1 MMVFPSTIPRAH
13 ALVSN
18 GTNYWSAYGP
28 NTDNLLYTVYQD
40 FANMFTA
47 FNSGQLDITDWPIQ
61 PGDLANYI
69 GNPDFFVTP
78 KLGDFGI
85 FQLDINHQ
93 SPFLNIA
100 LQVARSTTGG
110 TTPGT
115 TGSPAFAPGTST
127 LTITS
132 TCALPCP
139 PLPLSSDPHIK
150 FIDSPPA
157 ATPNAP
163 GTWAPGKGVVY
174 DGDGDGVY
182 NAEGTP
188 TDPVISGS
196 GLPDGVNLSI
206 DPKIRFIDDFPANG
220 IWNTG
225 EAVIYDANN
234 NNIFDSGETVI
245 AAPSGHF
252 DLVIHLKNIEEGGA
266 LIKDANNLVTATV
279 PSGITPTATKSD
291 DGNPNPSGTYSGI
304 GLVSIPPSYNIS
316 TTIYKGSATVFTSGT
331 TPPVCLSGQQCTAD
345 FSVNY
350 NSPSTKKPSVAGVE
364 IVRALSHLLDKPSY
378 LTGSYLTP
386 PGGTPLATCDDVQ
399 APPSQSLTIT
409 IGTGACA
416 LGSSV
421 DSVTL
426 QADCAEHAD
435 LFGTSGQI
443 GGPTCSPV
451 SLYNLKADSVSGA
464 SSCVTGTVG
473 VSCFPS
479 QSASPPTAG
488 YSGTLDLAA
497 TCESFVSAGFTTTN
511 TGSVS
516 QQCTSVAHGTG
527 HVVNPAGGCTPS
539 TGVGCIE
546 LYIRTNEPRK
556 AFGTI
561 VADELNFLFGTPGPS
576 GGTICYGGPPALSCS
591 LSPVYFTI
599 DQIDTIIFDVSTVA
613 DWNLYT
619 GGFTLSPTPDHLHS
633 LYHSQFAGNLCGG
646 TTNSQPNNYPLW
658 CDPVYDTQANVGENV
673 QGVTLSGFRQAAI
686 VGTTRGI
693 TVPVYSGLNQFAAL
707 NAWNWQPRGSGTGS
721 SLVTVKGH
729 GFQSASGFLL
739 NMRPVPGYTPS
750 NSLFYA
756 SGCNPSSGCLQNTI
770 RRGISQGTVHESPYT
785 FTTAFE
791 ADPLIQIY
799 DTMLAVDPNSGGLCL
814 NQQQP
819 TGTAHCIDWMT
830 TKHST
835 SFDTPV
841 IGQMTQQWS
850 LRSDIFFHDGTP
862 VTAND
867 VCFSLLSYRDAPS
880 ANFFPAVSNV
890 LSCTATSSKI
900 ATVIL
905 SGDSPFSELNIGG
918 VFIIPEIVW
927 APVCG
932 GLISGTNNCN
942 NPTLLRATSFDPV
955 AAGDMVGSGP
965 FVCNPSKGVSTIS
978 GQASC
983 TQNANNSPGG
993 QALGPQ
999 GRILLKRNLGYM
1011 RCCADI
1017 QIPEN
1022 GLATTNLQALEW
1034 ANFQKNGRVTILD
1047 IAAAATH
1054 YGGYDSYFA
1063 SPVYGSNAFNVTK
1076 PNGGLIVD
1084 IGDIATIATY
1094 IDHGLTAPFL
1104 GTPNG
1109 YLSAAPPPGLTQT
1122 DPRMDPYDLTVLSLS
1137 NRVYGNGATNKWGLG
1152 TSGAVP
1158 VSGLSFLLQ
1167 SNAAIPA
1174 GASYTATIISAP
1186 AGAPRNPCT
1195 VSGVTFSDGT
1205 LGPVTRSFPTGTSG
1219 VTPLQFN
1226 FGHCWPSGTYQV
1238 RAAYT
1243 PPGGSATT
1251 FWTMTFIKP

>member
-115 TGSPAFAPGTST
+115 TGSPAFAPGTPT

-225 EAVIYDANN
+225 EAVIY
-234 NNIFDSGETVI
+234 E
-245 AAPSGHF
+245 
-252 DLVIHLKNIEEGGA
+252 
-266 LIKDANNLVTATV
+266 
-279 PSGITPTATKSD
+279 
-291 DGNPNPSGTYSGI
+291 
-304 GLVSIPPSYNIS
+304 
-316 TTIYKGSATVFTSGT
+316 GSATVFTSGT

-421 DSVTL
+421 VSVTL
-426 QADCAEHAD
+426 QADCADHAD
-435 LFGTSGQI
+435 IFGTSGQI

-516 QQCTSVAHGTG
+516 QQCTSVARGTG

-721 SLVTVKGH
+721 SLVTVKG
-729 GFQSASGFLL
+729 
-739 NMRPVPGYTPS
+739 
-750 NSLFYA
+750 
-756 SGCNPSSGCLQNTI
+756 
-770 RRGISQGTVHESPYT
+770 
-785 FTTAFE
+785 
-791 ADPLIQIY
+791 
-799 DTMLAVDPNSGGLCL
+799 
-814 NQQQP
+814 
-819 TGTAHCIDWMT
+819 
-830 TKHST
+830 
-835 SFDTPV
+835 
-841 IGQMTQQWS
+841 
-850 LRSDIFFHDGTP
+850 
-862 VTAND
+862 
-867 VCFSLLSYRDAPS
+867 
-880 ANFFPAVSNV
+880 
-890 LSCTATSSKI
+890 
-900 ATVIL
+900 
-905 SGDSPFSELNIGG
+905 
-918 VFIIPEIVW
+918 
-927 APVCG
+927 
-932 GLISGTNNCN
+932 
-942 NPTLLRATSFDPV
+942 
-955 AAGDMVGSGP
+955 
-965 FVCNPSKGVSTIS
+965 
-978 GQASC
+978 
-983 TQNANNSPGG
+983 
-993 QALGPQ
+993 
-999 GRILLKRNLGYM
+999 
-1011 RCCADI
+1011 
-1017 QIPEN
+1017 
-1022 GLATTNLQALEW
+1022 
-1034 ANFQKNGRVTILD
+1034 
-1047 IAAAATH
+1047 
-1054 YGGYDSYFA
+1054 
-1063 SPVYGSNAFNVTK
+1063 
-1076 PNGGLIVD
+1076 
-1084 IGDIATIATY
+1084 
-1094 IDHGLTAPFL
+1094 
-1104 GTPNG
+1104 
-1109 YLSAAPPPGLTQT
+1109 
-1122 DPRMDPYDLTVLSLS
+1122 
-1137 NRVYGNGATNKWGLG
+1137 
-1152 TSGAVP
+1152 
-1158 VSGLSFLLQ
+1158 
-1167 SNAAIPA
+1167 
-1174 GASYTATIISAP
+1174 
-1186 AGAPRNPCT
+1186 
-1195 VSGVTFSDGT
+1195 
-1205 LGPVTRSFPTGTSG
+1205 
-1219 VTPLQFN
+1219 
-1226 FGHCWPSGTYQV
+1226 
-1238 RAAYT
+1238 
-1243 PPGGSATT
+1243 
-1251 FWTMTFIKP
+1251 